1 MRKKENLIEKLEAVS
16 IPYPNIIDLTLDRV
30 LSLLDK
36 IGNPHLKLPPIIH
49 VAGTNGKGS
58 TIAFISSIL
67 RASGKKL
74 HIYTSPHLTEINE
87 RIVISNKKVAY
98 EELISALDYCVKK
111 KNFDPITQYELLTC
125 ASFYLMSQHNADIA
139 IIETG
144 LGGRLDATNV
154 HPSPLISIITPISY
168 DHEHFLGN
176 KLKLIAREK
185 AGIIKKGVKCIS
197 SFQLKEAEKELES
210 AAKRVNAELLI
221 CGKNWGYKKIANGFK
236 ITEKRKDLFFPLP
249 KMEGFHQIE
258 NAALATYSIT
268 KIESLDISKKYI
280 DFGILNA
287 VWKGRLEKINKGYLK
302 KIKPKG
308 YEIWVDG
315 GHNVSAAKAIRE
327 WIKQEKNKY
336 FVEKFVLISAFLK
349 TKDVSK
355 MLKIIG
361 STVDEIM
368 FVQIPG
374 FEKYYP
380 IEKLRQIS
388 NNLRIKNSD
397 HLSIDL
403 AIKNIS
409 PVSSGRILI
418 FGSLYLVGAAL
429 ELNDYDRC

>member
-1 MRKKENLIEKLEAVS
+1 MGKKENLLEKLEAVS

-58 TIAFISSIL
+58 TIAFMSAIL

-98 EELISALDYCVKK
+98 GELISALDYCVKK

-185 AGIIKKGVKCIS
+185 AGIIKKGVKCVS
-197 SFQLKEAEKELES
+197 SFQLKEAQEELES
-210 AAKRVNAELLI
+210 ATKKVNAS
-221 CGKNWGYKKIANGFK
+221 KNG
-236 ITEKRKDLFFPLP
+236 
-249 KMEGFHQIE
+249 
-258 NAALATYSIT
+258 
-268 KIESLDISKKYI
+268 SK
-280 DFGILNA
+280 
-287 VWKGRLEKINKGYLK
+287 
-302 KIKPKG
+302 
-308 YEIWVDG
+308 
-315 GHNVSAAKAIRE
+315 
-327 WIKQEKNKY
+327 
-336 FVEKFVLISAFLK
+336 
-349 TKDVSK
+349 
-355 MLKIIG
+355 
-361 STVDEIM
+361 
-368 FVQIPG
+368 
-374 FEKYYP
+374 
-380 IEKLRQIS
+380 
-388 NNLRIKNSD
+388 
-397 HLSIDL
+397 
-403 AIKNIS
+403 
-409 PVSSGRILI
+409 
-418 FGSLYLVGAAL
+418 
-429 ELNDYDRC
+429 